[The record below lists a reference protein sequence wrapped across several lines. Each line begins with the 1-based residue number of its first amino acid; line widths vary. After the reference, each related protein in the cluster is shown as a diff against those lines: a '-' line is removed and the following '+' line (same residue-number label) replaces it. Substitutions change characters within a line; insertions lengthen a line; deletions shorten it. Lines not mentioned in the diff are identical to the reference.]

1 MASGMAAAMPS
12 ATAAAM
18 AMGDGNRQWTRT
30 ADGSYSGNSSNGSN
44 TV

>member
-1 MASGMAAAMPS
+1 MASGMAAATPS

-18 AMGDGNRQWTRT
+18 ATGDGNRQPMRT
-30 ADGSYSGNSSNGSN
+30 ADGSYSGNSSNGSK